1 MRALWLK
8 IINIGID
15 ETTND
20 QEVMYIQVCNG
31 LSILV
36 SIWMMSLVPLILP
49 YWPDSAVFATNGIV
63 FPLLWPLILLI
74 NRKKRYMAA
83 RIYLTVTSIA
93 IITINV
99 LSVGGQTEN
108 QLFITMYIASAFV
121 VYPKTRHF
129 LVVASVGL
137 IHFTFLE
144 WWFSFH
150 GPLIDA
156 DPAYFELIRYLS
168 VFNIPVLF
176 IIIAL
181 YQKILLLKTQK
192 RLRERTQA
200 FQNLLDHAGQGFL
213 TFDHRL
219 VVQTEY
225 SRECIRLFGQDIAGA
240 PFVELLAPSDL
251 QERQLLEDIL
261 HTVFEEDD
269 LRREACLSLL
279 PSESDAGGWPVKL
292 QYKWI
297 PDPSSASHIV
307 MVVITDI
314 SEKRDM
320 EHRMEEERNTMR
332 MVGKVV
338 KHERDF
344 KELLGDYRSFAQ
356 TGMHDLLNNEA
367 SAMAQCSAFALLLHT
382 YKGNFA
388 QFGFL
393 HLPPRLHELETQ
405 LETWKQRLR
414 SAPSEPE
421 LSASLAEWLRQL
433 DLLGLLADDMRIL
446 QGVLGDRFLGEEN
459 KIMIEAE
466 RLRQLEQRVLTL
478 YPGPEAEAL
487 VSDIHLLKCCTF
499 GELLSMYPAYVEQ
512 LARQTGKELEP
523 LTLEGGDI
531 LVDPNAYSDFSRSLT
546 HVFRNMIDH
555 GIELPEERM
564 LMGKSPRGR
573 IRCGIIAT
581 EQQIELRL
589 SNDGNPIDLAVVRSR
604 ALEQGL
610 CTAEQFDAMSADA
623 QRMLITQ
630 EGFSSKRTVTSLSG
644 RGIGLSAVRKALE
657 ALNGTMRIDS
667 DAEYGTT
674 FTFLLPRALTNRFP
688 QASDKRRA

>member
-1 MRALWLK
+1 
-8 IINIGID
+8 
-15 ETTND
+15 
-20 QEVMYIQVCNG
+20 
-31 LSILV
+31 
-36 SIWMMSLVPLILP
+36 
-49 YWPDSAVFATNGIV
+49 
-63 FPLLWPLILLI
+63 
-74 NRKKRYMAA
+74 
-83 RIYLTVTSIA
+83 
-93 IITINV
+93 
-99 LSVGGQTEN
+99 
-108 QLFITMYIASAFV
+108 
-121 VYPKTRHF
+121 
-129 LVVASVGL
+129 
-137 IHFTFLE
+137 
-144 WWFSFH
+144 
-150 GPLIDA
+150 
-156 DPAYFELIRYLS
+156 
-168 VFNIPVLF
+168 
-176 IIIAL
+176 
-181 YQKILLLKTQK
+181 
-192 RLRERTQA
+192 
-200 FQNLLDHAGQGFL
+200 
-213 TFDHRL
+213 
-219 VVQTEY
+219 
-225 SRECIRLFGQDIAGA
+225 
-240 PFVELLAPSDL
+240 
-251 QERQLLEDIL
+251 
-261 HTVFEEDD
+261 
-269 LRREACLSLL
+269 
-279 PSESDAGGWPVKL
+279 
-292 QYKWI
+292 
-297 PDPSSASHIV
+297 
-307 MVVITDI
+307 
-314 SEKRDM
+314 
-320 EHRMEEERNTMR
+320 
-332 MVGKVV
+332 
-338 KHERDF
+338 
-344 KELLGDYRSFAQ
+344 
-356 TGMHDLLNNEA
+356 MHDLLNNEA